1 MRAFPP
7 HFPVPAG
14 WWRFSLRALPLAC
27 LFQLAFGQAEPE
39 ARRAP
44 EERGYLGVL
53 ITEICPEVRA
63 QTPLKAGEGLMV
75 GQVAKGS
82 PAAALG
88 LQNYDIL
95 IKFND
100 QWLMSAAQFVT
111 LVENAGPDAEVSLTY
126 LRRGEECLTKVKLTA
141 PPPVPVAPEP
151 NRPPRPEEM
160 MGRVIRQL
168 RENPTAL
175 ETVYQM
181 LNSKPVATENFMAGV
196 KHGSRVILKDDAGS
210 VELTTLGEGQEIRTW
225 DPAGRLVFSGSC
237 GTPAQREALPPEV
250 LQRLKFI
257 QEKCRSSPHSSAAT
271 STHGVKSAPPAAPV
285 GTAQTKE

>member
-1 MRAFPP
+1 
-7 HFPVPAG
+7 
-14 WWRFSLRALPLAC
+14 LPLAC
-27 LFQLAFGQAEPE
+27 VIQLAFGQAEPE

-53 ITEICPEVRA
+53 ITELCPEVRA
-63 QTPLKAGEGLMV
+63 QTPLKAGEGLMI

-111 LVENAGPDAEVSLTY
+111 LVENAGPEAEVSLTY
-126 LRRGEECLTKVKLTA
+126 LRRGEECLNKVKLTA
-141 PPPVPVAPEP
+141 PPPVPVTPEP

-168 RENPTAL
+168 RENPTVL

-181 LNSKPVATENFMAGV
+181 LNSKSVATENFMAGV
-196 KHGSRVILKDDAGS
+196 KHGSRVTLKDDLGS
-210 VELTTLGEGQEIRTW
+210 VEQTTLGDAQEIRMW
-225 DPAGRLVFSGSC
+225 DPAGRLVFSGPC
-237 GTPAQREALPPEV
+237 GTPAQREALPPDV
-250 LQRLKFI
+250 LQRLQFL
-257 QEKCRSSPHSSAAT
+257 QEKCRSSTHSSAPI
-271 STHGVKSAPPAAPV
+271 STPVKSAAPAAPAAP
-285 GTAQTKE
+285 AQAKE